1 MITYPVS
8 LEEIGLAVV
17 SATKEYNK
25 YKNAWRKSDA
35 HLENFFFGKIGEIG
49 YSKHTGQPFNF
60 EFYANKG
67 DGGADIGSA
76 QVKTVTWDKE
86 NKTIKV
92 DKNSNSFTNENVDRF
107 VLMFLDPKLGGTEV
121 NIIGEIS
128 KANFKKKSKPSEN
141 YPNLLVLDEKDLDT
155 HY

>member
-1 MITYPVS
+1 MINYSIS
-8 LEEIGLAVV
+8 LEEIGLAAI

-25 YKNAWRKSDA
+25 YKNAWRKNDA

-49 YSKHTGQPFNF
+49 YSKHTELPFNF

-67 DGGADIGSA
+67 DGGADIGST

-92 DKNSNSFTNENVDRF
+92 NKDSKSFTNESVDKF
-107 VLMFLDPKLGGTEV
+107 VLMFLDPKLGGTSV
-121 NIIGEIS
+121 NLVGEIS
-128 KANFKKKSKPSEN
+128 KENFKKKSKPSEK

-155 HY
+155 RY